1 MRKELPKNYNP
12 KEFEKRLYS
21 YWMENGYFHAE
32 TDDNRPKYSIA
43 IPPPNITGQLHMGHA
58 LMVTIQDILI
68 RHKRMQGYAA
78 MWMPGTDHA
87 SIATEARIV
96 RTLLD
101 EGTSKEEI
109 GREKYLER
117 AWDWR
122 NKYGNRI
129 NLQLRELGASLD
141 WERERFTLDEGCNKA
156 VNEVFIKLYEE
167 GLIYRAKR
175 LVNWCPDCVTALS
188 DAEVDHDDRDGNFW
202 HFLYPLEDGSGN
214 VEIATTRPETM
225 LGDTA
230 VAVNPDDERYKQ
242 LVGKNVILPLVG
254 RKIPIIADSYVD
266 SEFGTGVVKI
276 TPAHDPNDYEVG
288 LRHNLPQEMML
299 TEEGLIT
306 DNYKEYAGLKR
317 FDARKKIV
325 ADMDKAGL
333 LVNTKVHNHSVGVC
347 SRCSSVVEP
356 MLSLEWFVK
365 MESLAKPAIDVV
377 KSGELKLVP
386 PRFEKSYM
394 NWLDNIK
401 DWCISRRLWWGH
413 RIPAYHCSCGET
425 IVSKIKPEKC
435 SSCGHEVHQDESTLD
450 TWFSSALW
458 PFSTLGWPDKTADL
472 EKFFPTDTLV
482 TGYDIIFFWVIRM
495 VFSSLHNTGKIPFER
510 VLFTGIVRDEQGRK
524 MSKSLDNG
532 IDPLEIIEEYGADA
546 LRMSLILGT
555 TPGTDMR
562 VSFDKIKYCRNLA
575 NKLWNASRFL
585 MMYIED
591 DTPCSLPDFDKLSI
605 TDRWTLHHYF
615 EMAKSVEDHM
625 QKLDV
630 ALAAAKVEDF
640 LWNVFCDFT
649 IEFSKIVFNGDNEE
663 QKTNQKQFLLYIL
676 RGILSALHPFMPFV
690 TEEIYQSIPSLE
702 GTIMLQE
709 YPKYDEKQKFEK
721 VHEVDVAIEIVK
733 AVRNLR
739 SERNIPPKQAIDAVI
754 ETEIDLSGCTGFIK
768 RFCNI
773 TPIDSTQGEVVTLVV
788 TDAKVVLPL
797 SGFIDTEKERQRLE
811 KELASAKK
819 EVDFLSAKLQNK
831 SFVDKAPQHL
841 VQQQKDKLSVAE
853 QRLKDIENSII
864 KL

>member
-21 YWMENGYFHAE
+21 YWLDNGFFHAK
-32 TDDNRPKYSIA
+32 TDDERPKYSIA

-68 RHKRMQGYAA
+68 RHKRMQGYSA

-96 RTLLD
+96 KALAE
-101 EGTSKEEI
+101 EGLTKEEI
-109 GREKYLER
+109 GRKKYLER

-156 VNEVFIKLYEE
+156 VNEVFVKLYEE

-214 VEIATTRPETM
+214 IEIATTRPETM

-230 VAVNPDDERYKQ
+230 VAVNPEDERYSD
-242 LVGKNVILPLVG
+242 LIGKNVLLPLVG
-254 RKIPIIADSYVD
+254 RRIPIIADSYVD
-266 SEFGTGVVKI
+266 SEFGTGAVKI

-299 TEEGLIT
+299 NEEGEIT
-306 DNYKEYAGLKR
+306 DNYPAYAGMKR

-325 ADMDKAGL
+325 ADMDAAGL
-333 LVNTKVHNHSVGVC
+333 LVKTKQHGHSVGVC
-347 SRCSSVVEP
+347 SRCSGIIEP

-365 MESLAKPAIDVV
+365 MDTLAIPAIDVV
-377 KSGELKLVP
+377 KNGEVKLVP
-386 PRFEKSYM
+386 PRFEKTYM
-394 NWLDNIK
+394 HWLENIK

-413 RIPAYHCSCGET
+413 RLPAYHCSCGET
-425 IVSKIKPEKC
+425 IVSKETPEKC
-435 SSCGHEVHQDESTLD
+435 PSCGGVPVQDESTLD

-458 PFSTLGWPDKTADL
+458 PFSTLGWPEKTADL

-495 VFSSLHNTGKIPFER
+495 VFSSLHHTGKIPFER

-532 IDPLEIIEEYGADA
+532 IDPIEIIEEYGADA

-585 MMYIED
+585 MMYIDEG
-591 DTPCSLPDFDKLSI
+591 TPCVLPSVDKLSA
-605 TDRWTLHHYF
+605 TDRWTLHRYLD
-615 EMAKSVEDHM
+615 MAKSVDEHM

-649 IEFSKIVFNGDNEE
+649 IEFSKIVFNGTDEE
-663 QKTNQKQFLLYIL
+663 AKSNQRQFLLYIL
-676 RGILSALHPFMPFV
+676 RGILSALHPFMPYV
-690 TEEIYQSIPSLE
+690 TEEIYQNLPSMD

-709 YPKYDEKQKFEK
+709 YPKYDKELDFGE
-721 VHEVDVAIEIVK
+721 VHEVEVAIEIVK
-733 AVRNLR
+733 SIRNLR
-739 SERNIPPKQAIDAVI
+739 SERNIPPKQPVAAVI
-754 ETEIDLSGCTGFIK
+754 DTEINLGVCIDFIK
-768 RFCNI
+768 KFCNLDTI
-773 TPIDSTQGEVVTLVV
+773 PKAEGEVVTLVV
-788 TDAKVVLPL
+788 TDARIILPL
-797 SGFIDTEKERQRLE
+797 SGFIDNEKEKQRLE
-811 KELASAKK
+811 KELAAAKK
-819 EVDFLSAKLQNK
+819 EVEFLSSKLENK
-831 SFVDKAPQHL
+831 SFVDKAPAHL
-841 VQQQKDKLSVAE
+841 VQQQKDKLSLA
-853 QRLKDIENSII
+853 QQKLNDIEDG
-864 KL
+864 LARL